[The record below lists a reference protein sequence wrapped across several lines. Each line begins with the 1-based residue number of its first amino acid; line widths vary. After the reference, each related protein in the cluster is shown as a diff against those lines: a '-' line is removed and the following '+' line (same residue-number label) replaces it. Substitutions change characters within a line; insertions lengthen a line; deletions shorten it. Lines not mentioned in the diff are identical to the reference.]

1 MENSE
6 IFQLLDEIGAKL
18 TEAGVVDKAETTLA
32 IGEVPLGET
41 YEYGGITDAKGVHLY
56 FRPSTASEYVQ
67 IETASSVFVI
77 TQEIFTVRA
86 VITAEANAPLLQKN
100 ILLKEYLL
108 ANLSAA
114 FLQKY
119 SKHIEARVLQAET
132 AAEIIFDEETTEEL
146 PGNPSFAIAAIE
158 FKLAFTP
165 TTSQCF
171 TPKCNFLRQ
180 C

>member
-6 IFQLLDEIGAKL
+6 IFQLLDEIGEKL
-18 TEAGVVDKAETTLA
+18 TAAGVVDKAETTLA
-32 IGEVPLGET
+32 IGEVLVGNT

-56 FRPSTASEYVQ
+56 FRPSTASEFVQ
-67 IETASSVFVI
+67 IEMASSVFTI

-108 ANLSAA
+108 KNLSAA
-114 FLQKY
+114 FGQKY
-119 SKHIEARVLQAET
+119 SRPMETNLLQAQT
-132 AAEIIFDEETTEEL
+132 ASEIIFDEETSEEP
-146 PGNPSFAIAAIE
+146 PGNPAFAIAAID

-165 TTSQCF
+165 TTSHCF